1 MAAKPSTSGLVNCV
15 LTSDG
20 TEVPSSI
27 EIVSVATYKDIN
39 RIPYATIS
47 IVDGNVADQSFDG
60 IENDLLKPG
69 KELEIKAGFD
79 SDSSTIFKGIITQ
92 VGLKVTSKNS
102 LLTVNCKDK
111 SVKATA
117 DKKTKIFTEVKDSDI
132 YSTIASDAG
141 LSVDSDTTTF
151 QHEQIVQY
159 NATDWDFIL
168 LRAEANGQVVI
179 ADDGSL
185 SIKKPS
191 FSGSESLTL
200 EFGTNIISFET
211 SLNSEKQLA
220 EVEVK
225 SWDTGSMDALSS
237 SGSSDA
243 MDVGEISNSDLANI
257 VSKKYSV
264 NHGGLVSEDELKA
277 WGDSID
283 LYHKMSKIQG
293 VFTCFGTSDVSP
305 GDIIEI
311 KGASNRFSGKHYV
324 TGVSHEIIGG
334 GWKTKVQIGFPS
346 EMFHEKFRFQPQGA
360 SGLMPAM
367 NGLMCGKVTKIADDP
382 NGEYRIQV
390 QVPVLGDDVNLWA
403 RYTVPD
409 GGSSRGLVYYPEVDD
424 EVVMG
429 FLNNDPRYP
438 VILGS
443 LFSGTNT
450 PPAEPEATN
459 AEKGFYSKK
468 ELKLLFNDED
478 ETITI
483 ETAGGNTIT
492 VDNKGSSIDIT
503 DASGNEVKL
512 SSSGVDIS
520 SASNLNIQAT
530 GNIDINA
537 SGNLTLGGVNVE
549 AAAQANFKASGNA
562 GANLETSAIAVVKG
576 SLVQIN

>member
-1 MAAKPSTSGLVNCV
+1 MAAKPNTSGLVNCV
-15 LTSDG
+15 LKSDG

-69 KELEIKAGFD
+69 CELEIKAGVD
-79 SDSSTIFKGIITQ
+79 SESATIFKGIITQ
-92 VGLKVTSKNS
+92 VGLKVTSKTS

-111 SVKATA
+111 SVKATG

-132 YSTIASDAG
+132 YSTIATDAG

-151 QHEQIVQY
+151 QHEQVVQY

-211 SLNSEKQLA
+211 SLNAEKQVA

-243 MDVGEISNSDLANI
+243 MDVGEISNSDLADI

-283 LYHKMSKIQG
+283 LYRKMTKIQG
-293 VFTCFGTSDVSP
+293 VFTCFGTADVSP
-305 GDIIEI
+305 GDIVEI

-324 TGVSHEIIGG
+324 TGVSQEIIGG
-334 GWKTKVQIGFPS
+334 GWKTKIQIGFPS

-367 NGLMCGKVTKIADDP
+367 NGLICGKVSKIADDP

-390 QVPVLGDDVNLWA
+390 QVPVLGDDVSLWA

-424 EVVMG
+424 EVVLG
-429 FLNNDPRYP
+429 FLNNDSRYP
-438 VILGS
+438 IILGS
-443 LFSGTNT
+443 LFSGTNA
-450 PPAEPEATN
+450 PPTEPEDTN

-483 ETAGGNTIT
+483 ETAGGNTII
-492 VDNKGSSIDIT
+492 VDNKGSSVDIK
-503 DASGNEVKL
+503 DAGGNEVKL
-512 SSSGVDIS
+512 SSSGIDIS
-520 SASNLNIQAT
+520 SASNLNIKAT

-549 AAAQANFKASGNA
+549 AAAQASFKASGNA